1 MRICNR
7 FLNENK
13 TENMN
18 RFLNIIIL
26 AFVSNIIFAQS
37 SYTVTSD
44 GKDFVVTIGKY
55 AKEFFKSYEDY
66 AAGTPIEGVKLK
78 ELKSSS
84 IKYTEN
90 GTEQKAKA
98 SKSPYAWF
106 CNEDGMLMRIY
117 DGDIYYM
124 VVDGPISFYIKSGD
138 GKVWKP
144 DSYDYNISGELS
156 DSYPNEY
163 CSLTPNGPIEKLKE
177 NFLEEY
183 LTKYNL
189 KNAYDKDPKYRREGK
204 DCVMC
209 WQNKKSN
216 KQIKYIKLLN
226 EKMK

>member
-1 MRICNR
+1 
-7 FLNENK
+7 
-13 TENMN
+13 MN
-18 RFLNIIIL
+18 RLLITLIL
-26 AFVSNIIFAQS
+26 AFIANVTFAQA

-44 GKDFVVTIGKY
+44 GKDYVVTIGKY
-55 AKEFFKSYEDY
+55 ANKFFKSYEDY
-66 AAGTPIEGVKLK
+66 VAGTPIDGVKLK
-78 ELKSSS
+78 ELKESSF
-84 IKYTEN
+84 KYTEN
-90 GTEQKAKA
+90 GTDQKVKA

-106 CNEDGMLMRIY
+106 CNEDGILMRIF

-124 VVDGPISFYIKSGD
+124 LVDGPISFYIKVSD

-144 DSYDYNISGELS
+144 DCCDYNIGGNLS
-156 DSYPNEY
+156 NSYPPEY

-177 NFLEEY
+177 NFLDEY

-189 KNAYDKDPKYRREGK
+189 KTAYDKDPKYKREAR

-209 WQNKKSN
+209 WQVKKSN